1 MTTKTSKAAKAA
13 KSAIAEV
20 KTNVPS
26 MEPVKNNKEVAQE
39 EATKANLA
47 NLRPKSSLFISHAS
61 GTKSRDSIYRDGI
74 IPPNKKS
81 SARKAIRKTLDLFAE
96 AAEHHAN
103 DPKTIKLLKS
113 EFDDYYKSVFKLN
126 DYSVGSILNGNTKD
140 GRKGQIQ
147 SMLEIFL
154 KVK

>member
-20 KTNVPS
+20 KTTNAPS
-26 MEPVKNNKEVAQE
+26 TEPVNNIKE

-103 DPKTIKLLKS
+103 DPKTIKLLKW